1 MVATASQQATTT
13 RAVVHNAFGVVE
25 VDEIEKRHV
34 GDDGVLVRVHAASL
48 NRVDWYMMIGRPYVG
63 RVQMG
68 LRKPKSHTL
77 STDFAGTVEAVGKDV
92 TRFRPGDDVFGRSG
106 EFAEYVRLAEDGALT
121 LKPANVT
128 FEEAACVGVAGL
140 TAVQGLR
147 DHGNVRSGDRV
158 LVNGASG
165 GVGTFAVQI
174 AKALGA
180 DVTAVCSTANVDLQR
195 SIGADH
201 VVDYTRADFTRS
213 GRRYD
218 LMIDVA
224 GSRSWRACKR
234 VLEPQASLVLIGGP
248 KTNRL
253 LGPLAHV
260 IKVKIGAAVARR
272 KAVFFIAKLTQ
283 ADLVV
288 LAGLLEAGKV
298 TPVIDRRYELSEIA
312 DAFRYLGEG
321 HARGK
326 IVVTL

>member
-1 MVATASQQATTT
+1 M
-13 RAVVHNAFGVVE
+13 RG
-25 VDEIEKRHV
+25 
-34 GDDGVLVRVHAASL
+34 G
-48 NRVDWYMMIGRPYVG
+48 
-63 RVQMG
+63 
-68 LRKPKSHTL
+68 
-77 STDFAGTVEAVGKDV
+77 
-92 TRFRPGDDVFGRSG
+92 
-106 EFAEYVRLAEDGALT
+106 
-121 LKPANVT
+121 
-128 FEEAACVGVAGL
+128 AGL
-140 TAVQGLR
+140 TAVQALR

-174 AKALGA
+174 AKALEA

-201 VVDYTRADFTRS
+201 VVDYTREDFTRS
-213 GRRYD
+213 ARRYD

-288 LAGLLEAGKV
+288 LAELLEAGKV

-326 IVVTL
+326 IVVTF